1 MKEKGDQKQF
11 TLQEQRWCIYS
22 PLWVRE
28 EVFLIVF
35 VLLGVV
41 TNALKC
47 TWKSCLKLLQYGY
60 CMWGKRPATIC
71 LASIA
76 EYLGNKHKGALVT
89 SSLTKKK
96 NIRTLGPACSF
107 DLTLQQ
113 MYRFD
118 STWQILK
125 EVCLVS
131 KAKWSYHDWY
141 WPNYHNNDNLTSWFL
156 FENFQLRPILSFS
169 RSHLL

>member
-11 TLQEQRWCIYS
+11 TLQEQKWCIYS

-35 VLLGVV
+35 VLLGVF

-76 EYLGNKHKGALVT
+76 KNLGNKHTGALLT
-89 SSLTKKK
+89 SSLTNKHSYT
-96 NIRTLGPACSF
+96 RTSLLIWPYFEANS
-107 DLTLQQ
+107 LTAHYNFLWKSILFVRLSDHIMIDINQVITITITSPL
-113 MYRFD
+113 D
-118 STWQILK
+118 SSLR
-125 EVCLVS
+125 
-131 KAKWSYHDWY
+131 
-141 WPNYHNNDNLTSWFL
+141 TSSWG
-156 FENFQLRPILSFS
+156 QY
-169 RSHLL
+169 